1 MANKLKSK
9 KSQVTD
15 PTRFKPEKEEQV
27 KVKQLVKDER
37 TYKILGTVFLL
48 TAIFLFIAFTS
59 YLFTWEED
67 QDKVFHGA
75 DILYP
80 SSEVKVANLL
90 GNLGAYISHQFIY
103 KGFGLASFLFCSFF
117 LIVGANLVFGKK
129 LFSIGRNLRYVITGV
144 VFFSVLFAFL
154 TKGSSFPW
162 GGAFGELS
170 SEWLTRFL
178 GWIGTAALLFVA
190 GLAYIIWRFNPVF
203 SLPQKAAKQ
212 HEQQAYDDNDGGSDT
227 DELVK
232 GEEAK
237 LYIQTPAE
245 EKRNILKSEGGVMVV
260 SPAST
265 DEHIDFRIIEKEE
278 EADHLPAST
287 GSSFPDE
294 DLDYLPK
301 EKPVNT
307 KPKAKAEDA
316 D

>member
-129 LFSIGRNLRYVITGV
+129 LFSIGRNLRYVIAGV
-144 VFFSVLFAFL
+144 VFFSVLLAFL

-178 GWIGTAALLFVA
+178 GWIGTAALLLVA

-203 SLPQKAAKQ
+203 SLPEKRMKQPEEVMMPEANGLESAK
-212 HEQQAYDDNDGGSDT
+212 DRS
-227 DELVK
+227 LP
-232 GEEAK
+232 EEPK
-237 LYIQTPAE
+237 LYIHTPSE

-260 SPAST
+260 SPALN
-265 DEHIDFRIIEKEE
+265 DEQIDFRIIEKDEASEE
-278 EADHLPAST
+278 TNAAA
-287 GSSFPDE
+287 F
-294 DLDYLPK
+294 
-301 EKPVNT
+301 
-307 KPKAKAEDA
+307 
-316 D
+316 